1 MKIKER
7 CQTCLEEENVFQ
19 NLKTI
24 WPKLM
29 DGKALLTWNSMI
41 FTIIKTPG
49 QLHIVLSDYY
59 DNIVMI
65 TLAIYIF
72 FHLIMHKYVH
82 FLMSKNSCFYYS
94 NSQDSRIVDEWKNA
108 ICSLYLYHLQ
118 NKPTLE
124 RPHLYM
130 ILIKKHNNLQIV
142 FLRIVA
148 HTSWK

>member
-1 MKIKER
+1 
-7 CQTCLEEENVFQ
+7 
-19 NLKTI
+19 
-24 WPKLM
+24 M
-29 DGKALLTWNSMI
+29 DGKDLLTWNRMI
-41 FTIIKTPG
+41 FTMIKTPG

-72 FHLIMHKYVH
+72 FSLNHAQVCSFFNVK
-82 FLMSKNSCFYYS
+82 KNSCFYYS

-148 HTSWK
+148 HTS